1 MTSSLSDLLITV
13 APGEILVEM
22 LSWLSFVQR
31 WSVLIQV
38 LLVLVVV
45 LVARTRSILLK
56 RNQRLQRMLNRV
68 GLHQRFPDSVRVLV
82 GPALVLLMA
91 GVFAWIQVP
100 FGLLRYFGLLW
111 LGWNLFTPLKRLVE
125 KTNPRFPIGEVE
137 TTLFKPIY
145 VFTATLS
152 LLSLLGSRENLARI
166 GVANLF
172 GVEITL
178 GKVYTAIVAIYLI
191 VTIASRPAALMAW
204 LSGVIFGVEKRN
216 QRGLELLFRYS
227 VIGIGII
234 GVAYYIGI
242 TGNAFV
248 AIAGGLSVGIGF
260 GTKEIISNFISSIWL
275 LFEGSVRPGEILMI
289 DGDPCT
295 VRKLGLRAT
304 QLRRGRDG
312 AELLIP
318 NQNFFTQEAAS
329 YTATETSRRDSVVVG
344 AAYRHDPDKII
355 DLLLEIAADHS
366 KVKKYPPPAAF
377 VTEFAESSI
386 NYKMLFWV
394 ADPLDAF
401 NVGSDLRRAIWKRFE
416 QDNISIPF
424 PQRQIYPMEWPP
436 SEQRSLRPQ
445 LQAEPNI
452 DGELTDD
459 MS

>member
-1 MTSSLSDLLITV
+1 MMSSLSNLLITV

-22 LSWLSFVQR
+22 VSWLSFVQR
-31 WSVLIQV
+31 WPVLIQ
-38 LLVLVVV
+38 LCLVLVV
-45 LVARTRSILLK
+45 LLIARTRSILLR
-56 RNQRLQRMLNRV
+56 RNQRLQRLLNRA
-68 GLHQRFPDSVRVLV
+68 GLHQRFPDSIRVLV

-91 GVFAWIQVP
+91 GGFALIQAP

-111 LGWNLFTPLKRLVE
+111 LGWNLFTPLKMLVE

-172 GVEITL
+172 EVEITL
-178 GKVYTAIVAIYLI
+178 GKMYTAIVAIYLI

-204 LSGVIFGVEKRN
+204 LSGVIFGVQKRN

-227 VIGIGII
+227 VIGFGII

-242 TGNAFV
+242 NGNAFI

-355 DLLLEIAADHS
+355 DMLLEIAADHS
-366 KVKKYPPPAAF
+366 KVKKYPPAAAF

-416 QDNISIPF
+416 KEKITIPF

-436 SEQRSLRPQ
+436 KTEKSLRPQ
-445 LQAEPNI
+445 LQAKQVI
-452 DGELTDD
+452 DQEATDD
-459 MS
+459 VS